1 MSNARTLMAF
11 CLAILV
17 SEDGATRE
25 PPPAGHVIPGGQEG
39 FFKDALSTV
48 PGHEEWVVGS
58 IRVDFNRVEVS
69 LRSDRGTDVVVALV
83 HPSVAADP
91 LARSARFALVRIADR
106 PPPPPE
112 VIAAIAERLRSKE
125 TRFEWRFVEPRP
137 PDATGR
143 PEGSAPGSDPAGGTA
158 RTFSL
163 PLDGNP
169 SGRVAFPL
177 PEPVAVSLQQAV
189 EARNRGDPA
198 PLTRIAHRLAKEGT
212 KSPEMLRA
220 AAFAFRLSGDVTR
233 ARRLLDEALALT
245 LATRD
250 AVDPG
255 LHLERAATSELSG
268 RHARAALADLARAL
282 PAADGPGD
290 RNDRPL
296 DAHCARMEALD
307 LLVSEG
313 FASRVA
319 EVLGRPPED
328 GHMPMCEL
336 RVRLRS
342 AAALGEDGLVRY
354 LVSASLEG
362 HSDARALGPDIQD
375 ILFACS
381 QYFSAR
387 KSLTEAARCLDLLVE
402 ADPHYPR
409 AIEALGSVFAGG
421 DFITRRNVR
430 ALVALARAEPK
441 DLVAAY
447 LAGLGLYYLDR
458 FSEAIPYLE
467 AAAREFPEESRPAM
481 YLAMAYFF
489 TGDRDRALR
498 LLDSLEPFAKAN
510 PDIYYCRSL
519 VVRTFDL
526 DRAIREMER
535 FLEVFEGQ
543 KRIRFSNAK
552 VEKARNDIEAMR
564 RGEVPGPQLM
574 RLHPLLW

>member
-1 MSNARTLMAF
+1 MPNARFLTIF
-11 CLAILV
+11 CLAILIP
-17 SEDGATRE
+17 ENGATRE
-25 PPPAGHVIPGGQEG
+25 RPPAGHVIPGGHEG
-39 FFKDALSTV
+39 FFKDALSTI
-48 PGHEEWVVGS
+48 PGHGEWGVGS

-69 LRSDRGTDVVVALV
+69 LRSDRGMDAVVALV

-91 LARSARFALVRIADR
+91 LARTARFALVRVADR
-106 PPPPPE
+106 PPPPPD
-112 VIAAIAERLRSKE
+112 VIAAIADRLRSKE
-125 TRFEWRFVEPRP
+125 AMFEWRFVEPR
-137 PDATGR
+137 R
-143 PEGSAPGSDPAGGTA
+143 PEGRGEPEAKGGSDRGGGAA

-169 SGRVAFPL
+169 SGRVPFPL
-177 PEPVAVSLQQAV
+177 PEPVAELLERAV
-189 EARNRGDPA
+189 EARVRGDPA
-198 PLTRIAHRLAKEGT
+198 PLGRIARRLAKEGR
-212 KSPEMLRA
+212 KSPEMLRG

-233 ARRLLDEALALT
+233 ARRLLDEALART

-255 LHLERAATSELSG
+255 LHLERAATAELSG
-268 RHARAALADLARAL
+268 RQEEARAALADLTRGS
-282 PAADGPGD
+282 AAGRGTGEPTGGD
-290 RNDRPL
+290 T
-296 DAHCARMEALD
+296 HCARMEALD
-307 LLVSEG
+307 LLVTEG
-313 FASRVA
+313 FAGHVA
-319 EVLGRPPED
+319 TVLGSPPED
-328 GHMPMCEL
+328 GPMPMCEL
-336 RVRLRS
+336 HVRLRS

-362 HSDARALGPDIQD
+362 RSDARALDSDVRD
-375 ILFACS
+375 ILFACG

-387 KSLTEAARCLDLLVE
+387 KSLTDAMRCLDLLVE
-402 ADPHYPR
+402 ADPHHPR

-430 ALVALARAEPK
+430 ALVALARAEPG

-458 FSEAIPYLE
+458 FSEAIPFLE
-467 AAAREFPEESRPAM
+467 TAAREFPEESRPAM

-489 TGDRDRALR
+489 TGDRDRSLR
-498 LLDSLEPFAKAN
+498 LLDSLEPFATAN

-552 VEKARNDIEAMR
+552 VEKARKDIEAMR